1 MEYKRQMCDF
11 CDCVPNVENK
21 VNGDL
26 RKIDEVKK
34 QLLNTT
40 NMKTN
45 DVSCVICMD
54 SITED
59 INKTTLRCGHVFHT
73 SCFCENVIQSNN
85 KCPLC
90 RITICS
96 EVPKM
101 PNLTKQIT
109 GKIIQQIFLGDKSNL
124 EMYTFLKS
132 ISDILGIE
140 LNEVHSEDKLM
151 IYRKIV
157 RLLMSFGFNL
167 GALIRQWIE
176 EGNGR
181 YNEELD
187 DFNIIVQINE
197 IIQQEQ
203 EYSE

>member
-1 MEYKRQMCDF
+1 MCDF
-11 CDCVPNVENK
+11 CDCVPNVPNIP
-21 VNGDL
+21 NGDTQ
-26 RKIDEVKK
+26 KK
-34 QLLNTT
+34 DKVHVPSNKTNVET

-54 SITED
+54 AITED
-59 INKTTLRCGHVFHT
+59 INRMVLQCGHIFHS

-90 RITICS
+90 RTTICS
-96 EVPKM
+96 EAPKM
-101 PNLTKQIT
+101 QNLTKQMI
-109 GKIIQQIFLGDKSNL
+109 GKFIQQMFLGDQSNH
-124 EMYTFLKS
+124 EMYICLKS

-140 LNEVHSEDKLM
+140 LNEVHSENKVI

-167 GALIRQWIE
+167 GALVRQWIE

-181 YNEELD
+181 YNEDLD
-187 DFNIIVQINE
+187 DFNIIVQIDE
-197 IIQQEQ
+197 MIQQE
-203 EYSE
+203 SGDL